1 MKLLST
7 NFLQLLPSPE
17 EATIASLLDASIA
30 DAVADQEQF
39 DVLDAMDLLEQA
51 DELRIIA
58 PNITE
63 SRKKRGIERK

>member
-1 MKLLST
+1 M
-7 NFLQLLPSPE
+7 
-17 EATIASLLDASIA
+17 
-30 DAVADQEQF
+30 
-39 DVLDAMDLLEQA
+39 LDAMDLLEQA